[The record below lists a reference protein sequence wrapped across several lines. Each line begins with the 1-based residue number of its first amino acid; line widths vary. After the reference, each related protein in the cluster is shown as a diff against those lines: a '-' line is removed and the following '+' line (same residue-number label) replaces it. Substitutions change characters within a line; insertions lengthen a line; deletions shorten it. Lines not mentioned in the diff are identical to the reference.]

1 MKILFVTSSPL
12 EANTS
17 AMISNIAL
25 LDGFKSL
32 GNEVTFISFRSYSE
46 THQNQEYFEGVK
58 LIRLEPNQLYG
69 KLIRKDNK
77 SYLKKE
83 IKKNILKYTR
93 MVYHRIS
100 LFDNYKKAIDNL
112 EDFKLN
118 ESYDLMISCSDPKS
132 SHLLGL
138 KIYNENKSKIKS
150 WVQHWGDPMAID
162 ISRKSKL
169 PMKFVARQEKKILE
183 KADHIVYVS
192 PFTSEKQIELFPSL
206 KDKIS
211 FIPLAYRN
219 EKNYK
224 LSNLQKKDKITFG
237 YYGSSNSK
245 IRDILPLYKA
255 FVNVT
260 NETLKIIGDTDL
272 NLLDSDNIK
281 VQNQRIS
288 SKEIEIEE
296 SNTDILIVLGN
307 KIGTQIPGKIFYYAG
322 TNKPILVILERTQ
335 KELWKY
341 LDSLNRFIIC
351 ENNECAIKEK
361 ILNIRNEISEKQLQ
375 PLEDFKPSKVAMS
388 IISLLVNR

>member
-1 MKILFVTSSPL
+1 MKILLVTSSPL

-17 AMISNIAL
+17 AMISHIAL
-25 LDGFKSL
+25 LEGFKSL
-32 GNEVTFISFRSYSE
+32 GHEVTIISFKSYSE
-46 THQNQEYFEGVK
+46 SQLNHEYFEGVK

-69 KLIRKDNK
+69 KLISGEENK
-77 SYLKKE
+77 SSIKNV

-93 MVYHRIS
+93 LVYHRIS
-100 LFDNYKKAIDNL
+100 LFDNYKKAIGNL
-112 EDFKLN
+112 ENFKLN
-118 ESYDLMISCSDPKS
+118 ENYDLMISCSDPKS
-132 SHLLGL
+132 SHLLGQR
-138 KIYNENKSKIKS
+138 IFNENKSKIKS

-162 ISRKSKL
+162 ISRKSRL
-169 PMKFVARQEKKILE
+169 PIKYVARQEKKILE

-192 PFTSEKQIELFPSL
+192 PFTCEKQIELFPSL
-206 KDKIS
+206 KDKIN

-224 LSNLQKKDKITFG
+224 YNNLQEKDKITFG

-255 FVNVT
+255 FENVP

-272 NLLDSDNIK
+272 DLLDCDNVI

-296 SNTDILIVLGN
+296 SNTDVLIVLGN

-322 TNKPILVILERTQ
+322 TNKPILVILESTQ

-341 LDSLNRFIIC
+341 LNSLNRFIMC
-351 ENNECAIKEK
+351 ENNESAIKEK
-361 ILNIRNEISEKQLQ
+361 ILNIKNEVSEQQLK
-375 PLEDFKPSKVAMS
+375 PLEDFNPSKVAKNIMH
-388 IISLLVNR
+388 LLVR